1 MNTSV
6 PSDFGRIAS
15 QTIASPQG
23 SEAVSEKLGRYGGE
37 EVRVTTEGEKLAEAS
52 EELGMSVAHRADR
65 KTLQQREIRQGRA
78 ANVEALARISEYLDR
93 LPDMPSE
100 AKLKSL
106 VEELGSYLLRTSE
119 RGAGGGGPT
128 KNDVLAALQRFDAD
142 PTHQFA
148 ALEIA
153 ASYFAGVDEALE
165 AALEDAK
172 VEFEREDLARE
183 VRAGF
188 AVAKLAH
195 EAKQTLETDP
205 AAVRETYR
213 RMLREQKHMG
223 QLFDELTAFDGL
235 KKFDEIVELFL
246 EAAGQ
251 DLRSTGPSTDPRFLS
266 EILTELGK
274 LKRLNSVFR
283 LSDQQLEKIL
293 RLIAEAERPSLT
305 PTTLTSRLL
314 HFCAKAAPSTAD
326 AMGIFE
332 SQLHMPARVLVHL
345 GNGLKSLYDLVPDDV
360 LPAVSAREMQN
371 GALLAWLTSL
381 AEREDA
387 EYGA

>member
-6 PSDFGRIAS
+6 PSDFGRIAA

-23 SEAVSEKLGRYGGE
+23 SGAVSEKLGKYGGE
-37 EVRVTTEGEKLAEAS
+37 EVRVSTAAEKLAESS

-65 KTLQQREIRQGRA
+65 KSLQQREIRQGRA
-78 ANVEALARISEYLDR
+78 ANIEALARISEYLDQ

-106 VEELGSYLLRTSE
+106 VEELQGYMNRTSE
-119 RGAGGGGPT
+119 RGGGRPT
-128 KNDVLAALQRFDAD
+128 KEDVLAALQRFDAD

-172 VEFEREDLARE
+172 LEFEREDLARE

-223 QLFDELTAFDGL
+223 QLFDELSAFDGL

-251 DLRSTGPSTDPRFLS
+251 DLRSTGPSTDPRFLG

-283 LSDQQLEKIL
+283 LSDQQIEKAL
-293 RLIAEAERPSLT
+293 RLIAEAERPT
-305 PTTLTSRLL
+305 VAPTTLTSRLL
-314 HFCAKAAPSTAD
+314 HFCAKPSPAVTD

-332 SQLHMPARVLVHL
+332 GHLHRPARVLVHL
-345 GNGLKSLYDLVPDDV
+345 GNGLKALYDLVPDDV
-360 LPAVSAREMQN
+360 LPGVGARGSQN
-371 GALLAWLTSL
+371 EALISWLTDL
-381 AEREDA
+381 AEREEADYA
-387 EYGA
+387 G

>member
-15 QTIASPQG
+15 QTISSPQG
-23 SEAVSEKLGRYGGE
+23 SEAVAEKLGRYGGE
-37 EVRVTTEGEKLAEAS
+37 EVRVTTASEKLAEAS
-52 EELGMSVAHRADR
+52 EELGMSVAHRVDK
-65 KTLQQREIRQGRA
+65 KTLQQREVRLGRA
-78 ANVEALARISEYLDR
+78 ANIEALARISEYLDR
-93 LPDMPSE
+93 LPDMPDD

-106 VEELGSYLLRTSE
+106 VEELESYLMRTSE
-119 RGAGGGGPT
+119 RGGGGPT

-148 ALEIA
+148 ALDIA
-153 ASYFAGVDEALE
+153 ASYFAGVDEAME

-172 VEFEREDLARE
+172 MEFEREDLARD

-223 QLFDELTAFDGL
+223 QLFDELSSFDGL
-235 KKFDEIVELFL
+235 KKFDEIVDLFL

-251 DLRSTGPSTDPRFLS
+251 DLRSAGPSTDPRFLS
-266 EILTELGK
+266 EILSELGK

-283 LSDQQLEKIL
+283 LSDQQLERAL
-293 RLIAEAERPSLT
+293 RLIAEAERPMIT
-305 PTTLTSRLL
+305 PNALTSRLL
-314 HFCAKAAPSTAD
+314 HFCAKAAPSAAD

-332 SQLHMPARVLVHL
+332 GQLHQPARVLVHL

-360 LPAVSAREMQN
+360 LPGVSAREMQN

-387 EYGA
+387 EYQG